1 MTGSELIIDFLLTG
15 ALLLMA
21 ALLLIREH
29 FLQSAVI
36 FIAFGLFMALAWV
49 RLQAPDIALAEAAIG
64 AGITGVLLMDAIRH
78 MEWEKDILRQKWKR
92 PRRASQEAGRP
103 QKILWL
109 SAMLPLGALLVA
121 AVIDM
126 PDQRP
131 GLGAQAAQWMEDLAN
146 PVTAVLLVFRG
157 ADTWLEMG
165 ILLLAVIGMLTA
177 RGRHGLQATL
187 LAPPDDPIL
196 EGVVRMLAPLAVLTA
211 TYFLWLGTFS
221 AGGAFQSGVVL
232 GATGILLW
240 LSRHPSIGALP
251 EKLWKALMLC
261 GFAFFTLAALT
272 TLLVSEWMLQ
282 FPQAHKVVFVKV
294 LEMAAAISIG
304 ACFVCLFVGQHPA
317 RDAFSQRRDGGT
329 PREVDDR

>member
-1 MTGSELIIDFLLTG
+1 
-15 ALLLMA
+15 
-21 ALLLIREH
+21 
-29 FLQSAVI
+29 
-36 FIAFGLFMALAWV
+36 
-49 RLQAPDIALAEAAIG
+49 
-64 AGITGVLLMDAIRH
+64 
-78 MEWEKDILRQKWKR
+78 
-92 PRRASQEAGRP
+92 
-103 QKILWL
+103 
-109 SAMLPLGALLVA
+109 
-121 AVIDM
+121 
-126 PDQRP
+126 
-131 GLGAQAAQWMEDLAN
+131 LAN
-146 PVTAVLLVFRG
+146 PVTAVLIVFRG

-165 ILLLAVIGMLTA
+165 ILLLAVLGMLTA
-177 RGRHGLQATL
+177 RERHGLQATL

-251 EKLWKALMLC
+251 EKWWKALMLC

-282 FPQAHKVVFVKV
+282 FPQAYKVVFVKV

-304 ACFVCLFVGQHPA
+304 ACFVGLFVGQHPA
-317 RDAFSQRRDGGT
+317 RNAFSQRRTGGA
-329 PREVDDR
+329 PRRGRRSMNVAQHEIYAFAAMLLFHFGLAALLWLRRTFCVKSSALMSCRQVSFCC